1 MSNDTVPSRPI
12 ALVTGSSRGIGRGI
26 ALGLARAG
34 YDVGIHYAR
43 NEQDA
48 REVERL
54 AREAGARTVCLGAD
68 LGSYAGVQTL
78 FDGFFEAFPRIDLL
92 VNNAGITKYLPL
104 LEATETLWDEITNL
118 DWKGSYFCT
127 QRAAQHM
134 VRTGVRGSIVN
145 ITSIHEST
153 QFPIANI
160 YGPTKAALLK
170 FTRHAALELAPHGI
184 RVNAISPGCTQIRP
198 GEPDTPRGRQLR
210 SRIPLR
216 RYGQPEEIAQAVL
229 YLASPAA
236 AYITGTCLAVDGGAL
251 LPSLL
256 DHPPLGPLED

>member
-1 MSNDTVPSRPI
+1 MNTLPPRPV
-12 ALVTGSSRGIGRGI
+12 ALVTGSSRGIGRAI
-26 ALGLARAG
+26 ALHLARHG

-43 NEQDA
+43 SETEA
-48 REVERL
+48 RQVAAEAE
-54 AREAGARTVCLGAD
+54 AAGARTACLGAD
-68 LGSYAGVQTL
+68 LALLPELNAL
-78 FDGFFEAFPRIDLL
+78 FDRFFEAFPRINLL
-92 VNNAGITKYLPL
+92 VNNAGITKHLPF
-104 LEATETLWDEITNL
+104 LEATEELWNEVTNL
-118 DWKGSYFCT
+118 DWKGSYFCA
-127 QRAAQHM
+127 QRAARRM
-134 VRTGVRGSIVN
+134 VESGTKGVIIN

-153 QFPIANI
+153 QFPTANI

-184 RVNAISPGCTQIRP
+184 RVNAVSPGCTQIRP

-216 RYGQPEEIAQAVL
+216 RYGQPEEVAAAVH

-236 AYITGTCLAVDGGAL
+236 AYITGACLSVDGGAL

-256 DHPPLGPLED
+256 DHPPLGDTAS